1 MPVAK
6 LHCTNI
12 QAAYERNKVAN
23 SISVVPTMTSQVAS
37 RRQTIPDQQ
46 EKRRKPRRQ
55 SGHAVAFE
63 SKEAVVQRSRL
74 ERTDSD
80 KVIRRNSMERKMSV
94 RNSIRLPQ
102 DFLKG
107 LKGLD
112 DSLNRLSMSRT
123 SITRGAG
130 LDDSKEEISAETP
143 THRAFTDEQIAEMSR
158 HALEFSDSDTEN
170 EAELNLD
177 DPIVLEEKDA

>member
-1 MPVAK
+1 
-6 LHCTNI
+6 
-12 QAAYERNKVAN
+12 
-23 SISVVPTMTSQVAS
+23 MTSHVAS
-37 RRQTIPDQQ
+37 RRQTVPVQQ

-102 DFLKG
+102 DFLDG

-112 DSLNRLSMSRT
+112 DSYTRMST
-123 SITRGAG
+123 SRGNV
-130 LDDSKEEISAETP
+130 LHDSKEEVSGENPA
-143 THRAFTDEQIAEMSR
+143 HRSFTDQQIMEMSKQ
-158 HALEFSDSDTEN
+158 ALEFSDSDTES
-170 EAELNLD
+170 EAELDLD
-177 DPIVLEEKDA
+177 DPIILEEKHA